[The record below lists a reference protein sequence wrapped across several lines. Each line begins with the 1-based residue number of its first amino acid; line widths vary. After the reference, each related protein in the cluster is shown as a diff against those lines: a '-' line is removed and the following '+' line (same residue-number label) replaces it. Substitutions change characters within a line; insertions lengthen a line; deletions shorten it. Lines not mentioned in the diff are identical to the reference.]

1 VKYWNSEEVYIGDE
15 VIADKSKGIVVC
27 VIDTEQ
33 FSEDY
38 PKGWAYLERGM
49 LIETKEIGLVHYPE
63 PDEDVV
69 LVKRKD

>member
-1 VKYWNSEEVYIGDE
+1 MKYWKGEEVYIGDE

-27 VIDTEQ
+27 VIDTNQ

-38 PKGWAYLERGM
+38 SEGWAYLGKGI
-49 LIETKEIGLVHYPE
+49 LIETKALGLVHYPE
-63 PDEDVV
+63 TDGDIV